1 MVEPGRDE
9 SDGTQEASR
18 TILIVDDSPM
28 SLRLLTHMVTL
39 HGYGA
44 QAMVNPQDALAY
56 ACASPPD
63 LVLLDIMMPEM
74 NGFEF
79 AERFKA
85 DERTRDIPI
94 IFISALN
101 DETSKVKAFT
111 SGGVDYVSK
120 PLHVNEVIA
129 RVETHI
135 RLREATQRLQRQIVE
150 RERLIVELDMVNEQL
165 KEEIKERE
173 AAQAARE
180 ASLQLLRRVLAKTEA
195 LYRITRSLIT
205 SEDVPDMLQ
214 MVSDSVAQLLPADY
228 VLTVTMDQSGS
239 AITAMYASGAKL
251 TDAAVPS
258 YDDLMDGLMGWAVK
272 RLQPVISLK
281 GQPDPRESPRAR
293 ERREAAQSG
302 SILVV
307 PLYFQ
312 GRMMGAV
319 MAIGHRD
326 APDYDEQDLAQ
337 LTAIAGQT
345 SVALANAWLS
355 DETAHLKE
363 FNEGI
368 VQGVAEAIL
377 LLDHDHCIT
386 FANPAVAP
394 MVGHSPEDLVGSSYM
409 ALLPVDQHNI
419 VSRGIASSTGG
430 SAARLETE
438 LLNEAG
444 QRVPVLA
451 SIRPLY
457 KEERVVGSLVA
468 LTDITEIKQAEEQLR
483 RYASDLETQ
492 NEELAA
498 FAHTVAHDLRSPLT
512 GLMGYADLLEMTL
525 GESLRTTGGASKSM
539 DYVHYLKASSAKM
552 NNIIDELLLLASVRE
567 VDEVDVRGLDMAR
580 IVREAQTRLDYL
592 IVEHHA
598 EVHVA
603 LAWPQALGYGPWIEE
618 VWVNYLSNAVKYGGR
633 PDEGIPPIIHLGF
646 DAETGNGHI
655 RYWVQDNGTGLTPA
669 QMSQLFTPFERLRN
683 VRAEGHGLGLSIVR
697 RILEKLGGSVGVT
710 SELGVGS
717 SFYFDLPRA

>member
-1 MVEPGRDE
+1 MAESDRDE
-9 SDGTQEASR
+9 LDGAQGASR

-44 QAMVNPQDALAY
+44 QAMVNARDALTY
-56 ACASPPD
+56 AFSSPPD

-79 AERFKA
+79 AERLKA

-150 RERLIVELDMVNEQL
+150 RERLIVELDTVNAQL
-165 KEEIKERE
+165 KEEIQERE

-180 ASLQLLRRVLAKTEA
+180 ASLQLLRRVLAKTET

-214 MVSDSVAQLLPADY
+214 MVSDSVAQLLPADR
-228 VLTVTMDQSGS
+228 VLTVTLDPDAST
-239 AITAMYASGAKL
+239 ITSRYVGGAG
-251 TDAAVPS
+251 AAEWALPS
-258 YDDLMDGLMGWAVK
+258 YDELMEGLVGWSVA

-281 GQPDPRESPRAR
+281 GQPDPRESVLAR
-293 ERREAAQSG
+293 ERRVAAQCG
-302 SILVV
+302 SVLVV

-312 GRMMGAV
+312 GRLMGAM
-319 MAIGHRD
+319 MAVGHSD

-337 LTAIAGQT
+337 LNAIAGQT
-345 SVALANAWLS
+345 AVALANAWLS
-355 DETAHLKE
+355 DETAQLKE

-377 LLDHDHCIT
+377 LIDNDYYIT

-394 MVGHSPEDLVGSSYM
+394 IVGRPPDDLIGRPYT
-409 ALLPVDQHNI
+409 ALLPADQCHV
-419 VSRGIASSTGG
+419 VSRGIGSTTSGV
-430 SAARLETE
+430 AMRLETE

-451 SIRPLY
+451 SICPLY
-457 KEERVVGSLVA
+457 KEMQVVGSLVA
-468 LTDITEIKQAEEQLR
+468 VTDITEIKQAEEQLR

-498 FAHTVAHDLRSPLT
+498 FAHTVAHDLRSPLA
-512 GLMGYADLLEMTL
+512 GVMGYADLLELAL
-525 GESLRTTGGASKSM
+525 GDGLRSTDTPPKSM
-539 DYVHYLKASSAKM
+539 EYVHYLKASSAKM

-580 IVREAQTRLDYL
+580 IVREARTRLDYL
-592 IVEHHA
+592 ITEHHA
-598 EVHVA
+598 EVHIPA
-603 LAWPQALGYGPWIEE
+603 AWPQALGYGPWIEE

-633 PDEGIPPIIHLGF
+633 PDEGIPPDIHLGF

-655 RYWVQDNGTGLTPA
+655 RYWVQDNGSGLTPV
-669 QMSQLFTPFERLRN
+669 QMGQLFTPFERLRN

-697 RILEKLGGSVGVT
+697 RILEKLGGKVGVT
-710 SELGVGS
+710 SELGIGS
-717 SFYFDLPRA
+717 RFYFELPRA

>member
-1 MVEPGRDE
+1 MAESDRDE
-9 SDGTQEASR
+9 LDGAQGASR

-44 QAMVNPQDALAY
+44 QAMVNARDALTY
-56 ACASPPD
+56 AFSSPPD

-79 AERFKA
+79 AERLKA

-150 RERLIVELDMVNEQL
+150 RERLIVELDTVNAQL
-165 KEEIKERE
+165 KEEIQERE

-180 ASLQLLRRVLAKTEA
+180 ASLQLLRRVLAKTET

-214 MVSDSVAQLLPADY
+214 MVSDSVAQLLPADR
-228 VLTVTMDQSGS
+228 VLTVTMDPDASTITSRYVGGAGAAEW
-239 AITAMYASGAKL
+239 AI
-251 TDAAVPS
+251 PS
-258 YDDLMDGLMGWAVK
+258 YDELMEGLVGWSVA

-281 GQPDPRESPRAR
+281 GQPDPRESVLAR
-293 ERREAAQSG
+293 ERRVAAQCG
-302 SILVV
+302 SVLVV

-312 GRMMGAV
+312 GRLMGAM
-319 MAIGHRD
+319 MAVGHSD

-337 LTAIAGQT
+337 LNAIAGQT
-345 SVALANAWLS
+345 AVALANAWLS
-355 DETAHLKE
+355 DETAQLKE

-377 LLDHDHCIT
+377 LIDNDYYIT

-394 MVGHSPEDLVGSSYM
+394 IVGRPPDDLIGRPYT
-409 ALLPVDQHNI
+409 ALLPADQCHV
-419 VSRGIASSTGG
+419 VSRGIGSTTSGV
-430 SAARLETE
+430 AMRLETE

-457 KEERVVGSLVA
+457 KELHVVGSLVA
-468 LTDITEIKQAEEQLR
+468 VTDITEIKQAEEQLR

-498 FAHTVAHDLRSPLT
+498 FAHTVAHDLRSPLA
-512 GLMGYADLLEMTL
+512 GVMGYADLLEMAL
-525 GESLRTTGGASKSM
+525 GDGLRSTDTPPKSM
-539 DYVHYLKASSAKM
+539 EYVHYLKASSAKM

-580 IVREAQTRLDYL
+580 IVREARTRLDYL
-592 IVEHHA
+592 ITEHHA
-598 EVHVA
+598 EVHIPA
-603 LAWPQALGYGPWIEE
+603 AWPQALGYGPWIEE
-618 VWVNYLSNAVKYGGR
+618 VWVNYLSNAVKYGGC
-633 PDEGIPPIIHLGF
+633 PDEGIPPVIHLGC

-655 RYWVQDNGTGLTPA
+655 RYWVQDNGSGLTPV
-669 QMSQLFTPFERLRN
+669 QMGQLFTPFERLRN

-697 RILEKLGGSVGVT
+697 RILEKLGGKVGVT
-710 SELGVGS
+710 SELGIGS
-717 SFYFDLPRA
+717 RFYFELPRA

>member
-1 MVEPGRDE
+1 MAESDRDE
-9 SDGTQEASR
+9 LDGAQGASR

-44 QAMVNPQDALAY
+44 QAMVNARDALTY
-56 ACASPPD
+56 AFSSPPD

-79 AERFKA
+79 AERLKA

-150 RERLIVELDMVNEQL
+150 RERLIVELDTVNAQL
-165 KEEIKERE
+165 KEEIQERE

-180 ASLQLLRRVLAKTEA
+180 ASLQLLRRVLAKTET

-214 MVSDSVAQLLPADY
+214 MVSDSVAQLLPADR
-228 VLTVTMDQSGS
+228 VLTVTLDPDAST
-239 AITAMYASGAKL
+239 ITSRYVGGAG
-251 TDAAVPS
+251 AAEWALPS
-258 YDDLMDGLMGWAVK
+258 YDELMEGLVGWSVA

-281 GQPDPRESPRAR
+281 GQPDPRESVLAR
-293 ERREAAQSG
+293 ERRVAAQCG
-302 SILVV
+302 SVLVV

-312 GRMMGAV
+312 GRLMGAM
-319 MAIGHRD
+319 MAVGHSD

-337 LTAIAGQT
+337 LNAIAGQT
-345 SVALANAWLS
+345 AVALANAWLS
-355 DETAHLKE
+355 DETAQLKE

-377 LLDHDHCIT
+377 LIDNDYYIT

-394 MVGHSPEDLVGSSYM
+394 IVGRPPDDLIGRPYT
-409 ALLPVDQHNI
+409 ALLPADQCHV
-419 VSRGIASSTGG
+419 VSRGIGSTTSGV
-430 SAARLETE
+430 AMRLETE

-457 KEERVVGSLVA
+457 KEMQVVGSLVA
-468 LTDITEIKQAEEQLR
+468 VTDITEIKQAEEQLR

-498 FAHTVAHDLRSPLT
+498 FAHTVAHDLRSPLA
-512 GLMGYADLLEMTL
+512 GVMGYADLLEMAL
-525 GESLRTTGGASKSM
+525 GDGLRSTDTPPKSM
-539 DYVHYLKASSAKM
+539 EYVHYLKASSAKM

-580 IVREAQTRLDYL
+580 IVREARTRLDYL
-592 IVEHHA
+592 ITEHHA
-598 EVHVA
+598 EVHIPA
-603 LAWPQALGYGPWIEE
+603 AWPQALGYGPWIEE

-633 PDEGIPPIIHLGF
+633 PDEGIPPDIHLGF

-655 RYWVQDNGTGLTPA
+655 RYWVQDNGSGLTPV
-669 QMSQLFTPFERLRN
+669 QMGQLFTPFERLRN

-697 RILEKLGGSVGVT
+697 RILEKLGGKVGVT
-710 SELGVGS
+710 SELGIGS
-717 SFYFDLPRA
+717 RFYFELPRA

>member
-1 MVEPGRDE
+1 MAESDRDE
-9 SDGTQEASR
+9 LDGAQGASR

-44 QAMVNPQDALAY
+44 QAMVNARDALTY
-56 ACASPPD
+56 AFSSPPD

-79 AERFKA
+79 AERLKA

-150 RERLIVELDMVNEQL
+150 RERLIVELDTVNAQL
-165 KEEIKERE
+165 KEEIQERE

-180 ASLQLLRRVLAKTEA
+180 ASLQLLRRVLAKTET

-214 MVSDSVAQLLPADY
+214 MVSDSVAQLLPADR
-228 VLTVTMDQSGS
+228 VLTVTLDPDASTITSRYVGGAGAAEW
-239 AITAMYASGAKL
+239 AI
-251 TDAAVPS
+251 PS
-258 YDDLMDGLMGWAVK
+258 YDELMEGLVGWSVA

-281 GQPDPRESPRAR
+281 GQPDPRESVLAR
-293 ERREAAQSG
+293 ERRVAAQCG
-302 SILVV
+302 SVLVV

-312 GRMMGAV
+312 GRLMGAM
-319 MAIGHRD
+319 MAVGHSD

-337 LTAIAGQT
+337 FNAIAGQA
-345 SVALANAWLS
+345 SIALANAFLA
-355 DETAHLKE
+355 DKTARLKE

-377 LLDHDHCIT
+377 VIGTDQCIT
-386 FANPAVAP
+386 FANPAAAP
-394 MVGHSPEDLVGSSYM
+394 MVGCHSDELIGQHYTAFLAPDQIDSLHNHLPSTDGVAERFETALIDKVG
-409 ALLPVDQHNI
+409 
-419 VSRGIASSTGG
+419 R
-430 SAARLETE
+430 
-438 LLNEAG
+438 
-444 QRVPVLA
+444 RVPVLA
-451 SIRPLY
+451 SVRALSR
-457 KEERVVGSLVA
+457 ERQRVGSLVA

-483 RYASDLETQ
+483 RYAGDLEHQ
-492 NEELAA
+492 NAELAA
-498 FAHTVAHDLRSPLT
+498 FAHTVAHDLRNPLT
-512 GLMGYADLLEMTL
+512 GVMAYADLLEMIL
-525 GESLRTTGGASKSM
+525 SGRMNGIARPEEKLREYASS
-539 DYVHYLKASSAKM
+539 LKASGMKM

-567 VDEVDVRGLDMAR
+567 VDEVEVHGIDMAR
-580 IVREAQTRLDYL
+580 LVHEAQTRLDYL
-592 IVEHHA
+592 IAEHHA

-697 RILEKLGGSVGVT
+697 RILEKLGGKVGVT
-710 SELGVGS
+710 SELGIGS
-717 SFYFDLPRA
+717 RFYFELPRA

>member
-1 MVEPGRDE
+1 MAESDRDE
-9 SDGTQEASR
+9 LDGAQGASR

-44 QAMVNPQDALAY
+44 QAMVNARDALTY
-56 ACASPPD
+56 AFSSPPD

-79 AERFKA
+79 AERLKA

-150 RERLIVELDMVNEQL
+150 RERLIVELDTVNAQL
-165 KEEIKERE
+165 KEEIQERE

-180 ASLQLLRRVLAKTEA
+180 ASLQLLRRVLAKTET

-214 MVSDSVAQLLPADY
+214 MVSDSVAQLLPADR
-228 VLTVTMDQSGS
+228 VLTVTMDPDASTITSRYVGGAGAAEW
-239 AITAMYASGAKL
+239 AI
-251 TDAAVPS
+251 PS
-258 YDDLMDGLMGWAVK
+258 YDELMEGLVGWSVA

-281 GQPDPRESPRAR
+281 GQPDPRESVLAR
-293 ERREAAQSG
+293 ERRVAAQCG
-302 SILVV
+302 SVLVV

-312 GRMMGAV
+312 GRLMGAM
-319 MAIGHRD
+319 MAVGHSD

-337 LTAIAGQT
+337 LNAIAGQT
-345 SVALANAWLS
+345 AVALANAWLS
-355 DETAHLKE
+355 DETAQLKE

-377 LLDHDHCIT
+377 LIDNDYYIT

-394 MVGHSPEDLVGSSYM
+394 IVGRPPDDLIGRPYT
-409 ALLPVDQHNI
+409 ALLPCDQCHV
-419 VSRGIASSTGG
+419 VSRGIGSTTSGV
-430 SAARLETE
+430 AMRLSIE

-444 QRVPVLA
+444 QRAVLA

-457 KEERVVGSLVA
+457 KEMQVVGSSGRG
-468 LTDITEIKQAEEQLR
+468 DRYYGDQAGR
-483 RYASDLETQ
+483 RA
-492 NEELAA
+492 
-498 FAHTVAHDLRSPLT
+498 T
-512 GLMGYADLLEMTL
+512 GDATPVIWRHRTRNWRHLPIPW
-525 GESLRTTGGASKSM
+525 RTTCA
-539 DYVHYLKASSAKM
+539 V
-552 NNIIDELLLLASVRE
+552 LL
-567 VDEVDVRGLDMAR
+567 
-580 IVREAQTRLDYL
+580 
-592 IVEHHA
+592 
-598 EVHVA
+598 
-603 LAWPQALGYGPWIEE
+603 
-618 VWVNYLSNAVKYGGR
+618 
-633 PDEGIPPIIHLGF
+633 
-646 DAETGNGHI
+646 
-655 RYWVQDNGTGLTPA
+655 PA
-669 QMSQLFTPFERLRN
+669 
-683 VRAEGHGLGLSIVR
+683 
-697 RILEKLGGSVGVT
+697 
-710 SELGVGS
+710 
-717 SFYFDLPRA
+717 

>member
-1 MVEPGRDE
+1 MAESDRDE
-9 SDGTQEASR
+9 LDGAQGASR

-44 QAMVNPQDALAY
+44 QAMVNARDALTY
-56 ACASPPD
+56 AFSSPPD

-79 AERFKA
+79 AERLKA

-150 RERLIVELDMVNEQL
+150 RERLIVELDTVNAQL
-165 KEEIKERE
+165 KEEIQERE

-180 ASLQLLRRVLAKTEA
+180 ASLQLLRRVLAKTET

-214 MVSDSVAQLLPADY
+214 MVSDSVAQLLPADR
-228 VLTVTMDQSGS
+228 VLTVTMDPDASTITSRYVGGAGAAEW
-239 AITAMYASGAKL
+239 AI
-251 TDAAVPS
+251 PS
-258 YDDLMDGLMGWAVK
+258 YDELMEGLVGWSVA

-281 GQPDPRESPRAR
+281 GQPDPRESVLAR
-293 ERREAAQSG
+293 ERRVAAQCG
-302 SILVV
+302 SVLVV

-312 GRMMGAV
+312 GRLMGAM
-319 MAIGHRD
+319 MAVGHSD

-337 LTAIAGQT
+337 LNAIAGQT
-345 SVALANAWLS
+345 AVALANAWLS
-355 DETAHLKE
+355 DETAQLKE

-377 LLDHDHCIT
+377 LIDNDYYIT

-394 MVGHSPEDLVGSSYM
+394 IVGRPPDDLIGRPYT
-409 ALLPVDQHNI
+409 ALLPADQCHV
-419 VSRGIASSTGG
+419 VSRGIGSTTSGV
-430 SAARLETE
+430 AMRLETE

-457 KEERVVGSLVA
+457 KEMQVVGSLVA
-468 LTDITEIKQAEEQLR
+468 VTDITEIKQAEEQLR

-498 FAHTVAHDLRSPLT
+498 FAHTVAHDLRSPLA
-512 GLMGYADLLEMTL
+512 GVMGYADLLEMAL
-525 GESLRTTGGASKSM
+525 GDGLRSTDTPSKSM
-539 DYVHYLKASSAKM
+539 EYVHYLKASSAKM

-567 VDEVDVRGLDMAR
+567 VDEVDVRGLDMAG
-580 IVREAQTRLDYL
+580 IVREARTRLDYL
-592 IVEHHA
+592 HLKPCRGA
-598 EVHVA
+598 YSGS
-603 LAWPQALGYGPWIEE
+603 LASSARLWAMDREE
-618 VWVNYLSNAVKYGGR
+618 SG
-633 PDEGIPPIIHLGF
+633 
-646 DAETGNGHI
+646 
-655 RYWVQDNGTGLTPA
+655 
-669 QMSQLFTPFERLRN
+669 
-683 VRAEGHGLGLSIVR
+683 
-697 RILEKLGGSVGVT
+697 
-710 SELGVGS
+710 
-717 SFYFDLPRA
+717 